1 MLRVFAKIEIA
12 NASVDSLTDTT
23 VPCTHVPY
31 CARHA
36 GRSRQLAV
44 KFDIVPTL
52 KRNAAFINGQ
62 RACAFSLRYA
72 PHCFQEQRVAPVNAP
87 SHSTRSS
94 KLLSWLTLRA
104 SIKGCHSYRKP
115 HDASGGAIFW
125 SDNAGGRKIVIR
137 DIPTATEPVAQVNMM
152 MNLGYIVKA
161 KEIAALSAAVLA
173 KFGPIPPAQHP
184 MPVTAAMTR
193 DDLLWT
199 RSTNSTMK

>member
-1 MLRVFAKIEIA
+1 LLSRTEGSASERAKPFHEVFQA
-12 NASVDSLTDTT
+12 
-23 VPCTHVPY
+23 
-31 CARHA
+31 
-36 GRSRQLAV
+36 AV
-44 KFDIVPTL
+44 MAHSTGLD
-52 KRNAAFINGQ
+52 
-62 RACAFSLRYA
+62 
-72 PHCFQEQRVAPVNAP
+72 QRVPQ
-87 SHSTRSS
+87 
-94 KLLSWLTLRA
+94 LSETARCFW
-104 SIKGCHSYRKP
+104 GCY
-115 HDASGGAIFW
+115 FW